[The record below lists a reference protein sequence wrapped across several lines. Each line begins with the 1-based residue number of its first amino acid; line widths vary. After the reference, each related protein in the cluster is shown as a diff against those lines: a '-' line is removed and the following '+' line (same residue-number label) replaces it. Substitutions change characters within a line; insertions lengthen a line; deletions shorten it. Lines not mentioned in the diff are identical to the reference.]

1 MCISVLLQS
10 GSVEKISNLQVKQ
23 VLARVLLNICLHS
36 FRKKKKKNPALKKK
50 KDNR

>member
-10 GSVEKISNLQVKQ
+10 GSVEKISNPQVKQ
-23 VLARVLLNICLHS
+23 VLARVLLNICLYS
-36 FRKKKKKNPALKKK
+36 FRKKKKEKKQLWKK